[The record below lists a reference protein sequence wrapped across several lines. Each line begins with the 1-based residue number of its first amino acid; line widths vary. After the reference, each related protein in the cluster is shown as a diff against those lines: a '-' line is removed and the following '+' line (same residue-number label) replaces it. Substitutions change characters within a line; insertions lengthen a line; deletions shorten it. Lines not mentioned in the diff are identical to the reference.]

1 MIGYFWHV
9 TDLHVDRDYSIRGSR
24 KLSCHRIDKG
34 PSGLRAVGP
43 YGDYLCNTPKLL
55 AVSTFAAMERIKP
68 DVDFILW
75 TGDNMPHT
83 KGITWPALYSQTDW
97 IRAALSRHAQRHRAL
112 LLPTLGNHD
121 WVPANALES
130 EDAAHYRAFL
140 SEAGFNQLLLED
152 GWSTFERGEA
162 SRPPGVLTV
171 LELSS
176 ASDLNHESPPRLCG
190 VRFVRLR
197 PATATYIMLTS
208 EPPVFDS
215 GYYSRSLSK
224 NIRVVCLNSALWYS
238 VNKGPRPGPT
248 DPQMTWLRDQLH
260 DARRLEQKV
269 FISGHIGPGFLARSI
284 AGETARMVLFDDIN
298 DKYQDLI
305 AEYKDVVA
313 GQFFGHQ
320 HSNAFVLLS
329 DRNVGLF
336 LADTLTCS
344 KHNFQAYAPHSKPY
358 AGTPVSSVQLAGSV
372 TPWGSGH
379 PVYHAE
385 SVPTNPCVR
394 LYTYHR
400 ATGALLDYTVYYLDL
415 EKANLDAF
423 YQEEP
428 QWELLYS
435 ARNDLGVPDLST
447 ASMVDL
453 AKGIARS
460 PELLSRYIGFSSSLK
475 DAGPCDKACRRTMLC
490 AALASRRD
498 SHAACLAQNDRHRR
512 ARLWRTNRDRGVDAI
527 PTCLD
532 VAVLLSVT
540 LTGVAFILLVK
551 RNSTMRLYARYT
563 RIW

>member
-1 MIGYFWHV
+1 MARRSHFIAFLCVALIPIASIVSIMSFHSAIEVTMLTTRSWNQGLRRSTHDRLVSVSEEAPDSNATGHFWHV
-9 TDLHVDRDYSIRGSR
+9 TDLHLDRDYSTRGSR

-34 PSGLRAVGP
+34 PSGLRNVGP

-97 IRAALSRHAQRHRAL
+97 IRTALSRQAQRHQAL
-112 LLPTLGNHD
+112 LVPTLGNHD
-121 WVPANALES
+121 WVPANAMES

-140 SEAGFNQLLLED
+140 SEAGFNQLLPVD
-152 GWSTFERGEA
+152 GWSTFERG
-162 SRPPGVLTV
+162 
-171 LELSS
+171 
-176 ASDLNHESPPRLCG
+176 
-190 VRFVRLR
+190 
-197 PATATYIMLTS
+197 
-208 EPPVFDS
+208 

-224 NIRVVCLNSALWYS
+224 HIRLVCLNSALWYS
-238 VNKGPRPGPT
+238 VNKGHRPGPN

-284 AGETARMVLFDDIN
+284 ASETARMVLFDDIN

-305 AEYKDVVA
+305 AQYKDVVA

-320 HSNAFVLLS
+320 HSNGFVLLS
-329 DRNVGLF
+329 DRN
-336 LADTLTCS
+336 
-344 KHNFQAYAPHSKPY
+344 
-358 AGTPVSSVQLAGSV
+358 GTPVSSVQLAGSV

-379 PVYHAE
+379 PIYRTE

-400 ATGALLDYTVYYLDL
+400 ATGELLDYTVYYLDL

-423 YQEEP
+423 HQEEP

-447 ASMVDL
+447 ASMIDL

-460 PELLSRYIGFSSSLK
+460 PELLSRYIGLSSSLK
-475 DAGPCDKACRRTMLC
+475 DAGPCGKACRRTMLC

-498 SHAACLAQNDRHRR
+498 SHAACLAQNDRTRR
-512 ARLWRTNRDRGVDAI
+512 ARLWRTNHDRGVDAI

-532 VAVLLSVT
+532 VAVLLAVT
-540 LTGVAFILLVK
+540 LTGVVFILLVK

>member
-1 MIGYFWHV
+1 MRPSTRDRLVPLSEEAPDGNATGYFWHV
-9 TDLHVDRDYSIRGSR
+9 TDLHLDRDYSIRGSR

-34 PSGLRAVGP
+34 PSGLRTVGP

-121 WVPANALES
+121 WVPANALDS

-140 SEAGFNQLLLED
+140 SEAGFNQLLPLD
-152 GWSTFERGEA
+152 GWSTFERG
-162 SRPPGVLTV
+162 
-171 LELSS
+171 
-176 ASDLNHESPPRLCG
+176 
-190 VRFVRLR
+190 
-197 PATATYIMLTS
+197 
-208 EPPVFDS
+208 

-224 NIRVVCLNSALWYS
+224 NIRLVCLNSALWYS

-269 FISGHIGPGFLARSI
+269 FISGHIGPGFLVRSI

-305 AEYKDVVA
+305 TEYKDVVA

-329 DRNVGLF
+329 DRN
-336 LADTLTCS
+336 
-344 KHNFQAYAPHSKPY
+344 
-358 AGTPVSSVQLAGSV
+358 GTPVSSVQLAGSV

-379 PVYHAE
+379 PVYRAE

-394 LYTYHR
+394 LYTYRR
-400 ATGALLDYTVYYLDL
+400 ATGELLDYTVYYLDL

-498 SHAACLAQNDRHRR
+498 AHAACLARSDRHRR

>member
-1 MIGYFWHV
+1 MSANAMKLSYFWHV
-9 TDLHVDRDYSIRGSR
+9 TDLHLDRDYSIRGSR

-75 TGDNMPHT
+75 TGARRYTGPCHWARCRDNMPHT

-152 GWSTFERGEA
+152 GWSTFERG
-162 SRPPGVLTV
+162 
-171 LELSS
+171 
-176 ASDLNHESPPRLCG
+176 
-190 VRFVRLR
+190 
-197 PATATYIMLTS
+197 
-208 EPPVFDS
+208 

-224 NIRVVCLNSALWYS
+224 NIRLVCLNSALWYS
-238 VNKGPRPGPT
+238 VNKGPRPGPN
-248 DPQMTWLRDQLH
+248 DHQMTWLRDQLH

-269 FISGHIGPGFLARSI
+269 FISGHIGPGFLVRSI

-329 DRNVGLF
+329 DRNGERRW
-336 LADTLTCS
+336 TLIACS
-344 KHNFQAYAPHSKPY
+344 HRLRQRVRPY

-379 PVYHAE
+379 PVYRAE

-400 ATGALLDYTVYYLDL
+400 ATGELLDYTVYYLDL

-435 ARNDLGVPDLST
+435 ARNDLGVADLST

-512 ARLWRTNRDRGVDAI
+512 ARLWRSNRDRGVDAI